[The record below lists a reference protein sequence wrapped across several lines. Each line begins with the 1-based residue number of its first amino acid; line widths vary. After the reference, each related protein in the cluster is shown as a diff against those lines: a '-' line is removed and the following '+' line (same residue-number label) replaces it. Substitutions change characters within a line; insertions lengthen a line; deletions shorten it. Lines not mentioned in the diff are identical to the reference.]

1 VEIRVIPGTLHRLM
15 SDKEAGMVSLTNL
28 VRRRESPA
36 GEVDAAF
43 VGHRHDGITP
53 GFEPLA
59 DALLYSGNLEACATE
74 VGLRVATDG
83 VALDQALDDLAATY
97 FAVGAGQPGYR
108 VVRALCLAWNEVSL
122 QYLHGLSCSDP
133 LTGLAS
139 LPHLRSRLDELYQSA
154 QRDDERVDRTHVL
167 VLVELGPPVDPAP
180 SIGPTGDLSE
190 RFAEL
195 LCLVE
200 VAEGLRTVFSCGE
213 TLASIGAHRAV
224 ALVVRHPDLGLTVES
239 LRQLLVSW
247 SRTTVRSAPRVWTES
262 LPPRHEL
269 VTDLLDELAR

>member
-1 VEIRVIPGTLHRLM
+1 
-15 SDKEAGMVSLTNL
+15 MVSLTNL
-28 VRRRESPA
+28 VRRREPHA
-36 GEVDAAF
+36 GEVDETL
-43 VGHRHDGITP
+43 VGHRHDGIAR

-59 DALLYSGNLEACATE
+59 DALVYSGNLEACATE
-74 VGLRVATDG
+74 IGLRVATDG
-83 VALDQALDDLAATY
+83 VALDQALDDLAVTY

-139 LPHLRSRLDELYQSA
+139 LPHLRSRLDELYQAA
-154 QRDDERVDRTHVL
+154 QRDDDRVDRSHAL
-167 VLVELGPPVDPAP
+167 VLVELGPPIDQAPA
-180 SIGPTGDLSE
+180 IGPTDNLSE

-224 ALVVRHPDLGLTVES
+224 ALVVRDSDLGLTVES
-239 LRQLLVSW
+239 LRQLLVTW
-247 SRTTVRSAPRVWTES
+247 SRTTVRSAPRVWVES

-269 VTDLLDELAR
+269 VPALLDELAR